1 MKISTTNSHQQAT
14 SIQAPPDRVP
24 ETAPVST
31 VSQVLPFG
39 ELTWENFER
48 LCHRLASQDSE
59 VEHSARYGIAGQA
72 QQGIDIFARKK
83 NGKYDT
89 WQAKRYASYSP
100 SNLRTAVSAFLKGN
114 WVAKSETFFIAVQA
128 SLSNTKVQD
137 EIEEQTAILK
147 RKGISLVVL
156 GAEELSERLRRYP
169 RLLLDFFGRPWTK
182 AFIGDSIDQALL
194 NTLDGSE
201 IARVRAQL
209 VRVYQT
215 QFQLLDSGAVE
226 ISDLSSRSD
235 LEHEHGLLARFTRP
249 DMLVRELRDATTSAT
264 QRDSA
269 NAQRASKANQAQ
281 SESDA
286 PNKVVQRIRRMP
298 LAGWITQSDQ
308 LAILGDAGT
317 GKSTVLRCI
326 ALDLLG
332 DQAGLPE
339 IATRWGSL
347 IPVYV
352 SFAKWARTAEETKG
366 QVGLKDVIRTSLQ
379 PLFTTPDLVG
389 LLDCAIDER
398 RILLLVDGLDEWS
411 NEQAARTA
419 LQTLL
424 TFVGTHQIPIIV
436 TARPSGLKKIG
447 AIPRNWSTGTL
458 APLSVDQQRR
468 LVLRCLGQTVAEGTT
483 AVASPDPSVNMV
495 AERFFRDLKR
505 EAGLATLA
513 EIPLLLVSLLALS
526 LRRITLPKKRAQA
539 LDQLIDIL
547 LEIHPQSRATAAGDV
562 QARFK
567 VAQDTEL
574 RKGAVAA
581 LAYASRHDGGDAGYP
596 TSMAK
601 NKIKEFLID
610 PETHAFGREK
620 AGEAANE
627 ILAVNA
633 ETIGLLVEKGP
644 SEIGF
649 VHASLEE
656 YLAAFHIQSWP
667 LEKLVSFI
675 RSNATNVRWR
685 NVIGNLI
692 SITRRPA
699 EIDQFVDA
707 IESAEADVLGEST
720 RNQLLTDIAFSSSKM
735 SPATATRLGH
745 HSLSLIEWPGAI
757 GERVALLSSALNGT
771 IHPVLG
777 PILLERVQYWVP
789 RTLDYTEQFFEVLG
803 TWDQA
808 PDLLLVLKRGL
819 VEQSRWG
826 QRPAARAMAK
836 VFGGSE
842 EVRQWLI
849 SVLNGTTDLQSTG
862 AAIEALVRG
871 WPSADGFDQIIADT
885 RASLKPSLRLIAI
898 WTLVKLGQH
907 DERHLSELLDLL
919 EASRDLDY
927 LDRPLAWEA
936 LSTAW
941 LNHPIAIER
950 CLQSLGGISYRMQRG
965 SLDREPCTRFLLN
978 CSPGNKNIR
987 QWIVDELRN
996 DHPFSS
1002 IHSAWDSLAPFAL
1015 ADDAIKTGLVA
1026 AITDKKTEG
1035 REYQISGLIAILND
1049 QRLKDFAIQ
1058 KVRSAV
1064 ASWSHVWYLQPLIN
1078 GWSSDHAVLAL
1089 LEEIRAWPDEK
1100 LDEVV
1105 TLLPKILPDR
1115 RVCRDRLLSICRS
1128 QKPRRTHLLADV
1140 FHEIGC
1146 DWNDQEVVDELLEIA
1161 KSNVWLDSGSASL
1174 ILRFGKNPLV
1184 QTFARNRLLE
1194 RAPPLAAI
1202 AAAYPHIQDLRTG
1215 ALSRVGALPTSL
1227 RYILAEVA
1235 SIDSEHHAVMADIL
1249 NRYDWEVDG
1258 DLKVLLSIRRH
1269 ELLHSSQADAT
1280 KAIETLLTDVRS
1292 VGHDFEGRRAAA
1304 VAGLIAFGAI
1314 KEFASLR
1321 EGDKPL
1327 AISVGRYDQES
1338 GALIELIAR
1347 SWDELKAHLGEELI
1361 ERIGRN
1367 SSPENVWDVL
1377 APYLIWNDGLR
1388 QEFVG
1393 YCELANSSLG
1403 IPSLRALARERPNS
1417 DLLER
1422 HCLLAVAMTDERG
1435 MRSPWTTRAQ
1445 KFEAAYILHE
1455 QFGARPDISRSLHD
1469 SLMKRKDGY
1478 RAMVLAIYDPGHDV
1492 FGTLKIS
1499 PLMLG
1504 TDHHDWATACTISAG
1519 TQVSSEFIEVLRAMI
1534 NRDTHD
1540 LWDFQEYTNIAVLGR
1555 LARDPEAVKL
1565 LMHVLAGEVTGSE
1578 AASLSRYLAATGPF
1592 DDAVLSALR
1601 KKLDFFS
1608 RRKGVVVAGYDALAN
1623 EIRPISHSLLDALQ

>member
-1 MKISTTNSHQQAT
+1 MNSNQQAI

-24 ETAPVST
+24 EKAPVST
-31 VSQVLPFG
+31 VAQVLPFG

-48 LCHRLASQDSE
+48 LCHRLASKDSE

-89 WQAKRYASYSP
+89 WQAKRYTSYSP
-100 SNLRTAVSAFLKGN
+100 NNLRTAVSAFVKGN
-114 WVAKSETFFIAVQA
+114 WVDKSETLFIAVQA
-128 SLSNTKVQD
+128 SLSNTKIQD
-137 EIEEQTAILK
+137 EIETQTAILK
-147 RKGISLVVL
+147 EKSISLVVL
-156 GAEELSERLRRYP
+156 GGEELSECLRNYP
-169 RLLLDFFGRPWTK
+169 RLVLDFFGRPWTK
-182 AFIGDSIDQALL
+182 AFIGDSADQDLL
-194 NTLDGSE
+194 DTLDGAE

-209 VRVYQT
+209 VRVYHT
-215 QFQLLDSGAVE
+215 QFQLLDRGAVE
-226 ISDLSSRSD
+226 RSDLSSRSD
-235 LEHEHGLLARFTRP
+235 VEQEHGLLARFTRP

-264 QRDSA
+264 QLDSA
-269 NAQRASKANQAQ
+269 HAHSASEGNQAQ
-281 SESDA
+281 HESDSS
-286 PNKVVQRIRRMP
+286 NKLVERIRRIP

-332 DQAGLPE
+332 EQAGLPE

-352 SFAKWARTAEETKG
+352 SFAKWARTAEEFGG
-366 QVGLKDVIRTSLQ
+366 QVGLKDVVRTSLQ

-389 LLDCAIDER
+389 LLDRAIDER

-424 TFVGTHQIPIIV
+424 TFVGTHQIPIVV
-436 TARPSGLKKIG
+436 TARPRGLNRIG
-447 AIPRNWSTGTL
+447 AIPRSWSTGTL

-468 LVLRCLGQTVAEGTT
+468 LVLRCLGQTVPEGST

-495 AERFFRDLKR
+495 SERFFRELKG

-526 LRRITLPKKRAQA
+526 LRRITLPRKRAQA

-562 QARFK
+562 QARFR
-567 VAQDTEL
+567 VAQDIDL
-574 RKGAVAA
+574 RKGAIAA
-581 LAYASRHDGGDAGYP
+581 FAYASRQDGGDAGYP
-596 TSMAK
+596 TSKAK

-610 PETHAFGREK
+610 PETHGFSREK

-644 SEIGF
+644 LEIGF

-667 LEKLVSFI
+667 LDKLVSFI

-699 EIDQFVDA
+699 EIDQFVEA
-707 IESAEADVLGEST
+707 IASAEADVLGEST
-720 RNQLLTDIAFSSSKM
+720 RNQLLTDIAFSPSKM
-735 SPATATRLGH
+735 SPATATRLGLQ
-745 HSLSLIEWPGAI
+745 SLSQIEWPGAI
-757 GERVALLSSALNGT
+757 GERMALLSSALNGT
-771 IHPVLG
+771 NHPVLG
-777 PILLERVQYWVP
+777 PILLERVQSWMP
-789 RTLDYTEQFFEVLG
+789 KTLDYTEQFFEVLG

-819 VEQSRWG
+819 VEQSRYG

-836 VFGGSE
+836 VYGGSE

-849 SVLNGTTDLQSTG
+849 SVLSGTTDLQSTG
-862 AAIEALVRG
+862 ATIEALVLG
-871 WPSADGFDQIIADT
+871 WPSADGSEQIIADA
-885 RASLKPSLRLIAI
+885 RASLKPSLRSIAI
-898 WTLVKLGQH
+898 WASVKLGRH
-907 DERHLSELLDLL
+907 DEKHLSELLELL
-919 EASRDLDY
+919 EDSRDLDY
-927 LDRPLAWEA
+927 WDRPLAWEA

-950 CLQSLGGISYRMQRG
+950 CLQSLGGVSYRMRRG
-965 SLDREPCTRFLLN
+965 SLDRERSTRFLLD
-978 CSPGNKNIR
+978 CSPENQSIR
-987 QWIVDELRN
+987 KWIVDELSH
-996 DHPFSS
+996 DHPFSATHGS
-1002 IHSAWDSLAPFAL
+1002 WDRLAPFAL
-1015 ADDAIKTGLVA
+1015 ADEAIKTGLVA
-1026 AITDKKTEG
+1026 AITDKKNEG
-1035 REYQISGLIAILND
+1035 MDYQISGLIAILND
-1049 QRLKDFAIQ
+1049 QRLKYFAIQ

-1064 ASWSHVWYLQPLIN
+1064 FSWSHFWYLKPLIN
-1078 GWSSDHAVLAL
+1078 GWPLDQEVLAL
-1089 LEEIRAWPDEK
+1089 LDEIRAWTDEQ
-1100 LDEVV
+1100 LETLVS
-1105 TLLPKILPDR
+1105 LLPKIIPDR
-1115 RVCRDRLLSICRS
+1115 RICRDRLLAIYRS
-1128 QKPRRTHLLADV
+1128 QNPRRMHQYAEA

-1146 DWNDQEVVDELLEIA
+1146 DWTDQEVVEELLKTA
-1161 KSNVWLDSGSASL
+1161 KSNAQFDAGSSQL
-1174 ILRFGKNPLV
+1174 IQRFGKNPLV
-1184 QTFARNRLLE
+1184 QDFARDLLLE

-1202 AAAYPHIQDLRTG
+1202 TTAYPHIQDLREG
-1215 ALSRVGALPTSL
+1215 VLSRVGALPTSL

-1235 SIDSEHHAVMADIL
+1235 SIDSEHHTVMADIL

-1269 ELLHSSQADAT
+1269 ELLHSSQADAAN
-1280 KAIETLLTDVRS
+1280 AIEALLADVRS
-1292 VGHDFEGRRAAA
+1292 VGPDYEARRAAA
-1304 VAGLIAFGAI
+1304 VAGLIALGAI
-1314 KEFASLR
+1314 QEFASLR
-1321 EGDKPL
+1321 ESDKPL
-1327 AISVGRYDQES
+1327 AIAVGDYDQES
-1338 GALIELIAR
+1338 GALLELIAR
-1347 SWDELKAHLGEELI
+1347 RWDELKMHFGGGLI
-1361 ERIGRN
+1361 ERIGRH
-1367 SSPENVWDVL
+1367 SSPEIVWDLL
-1377 APYLIWNDGLR
+1377 APYLAWNEGLR
-1388 QEFVG
+1388 REFVS
-1393 YCELANSSLG
+1393 YCELANVFLG
-1403 IPSLRALARERPNS
+1403 ISSLRALARERPNS

-1422 HCLLAVAMTDERG
+1422 HCRIAVAMTDESGRH
-1435 MRSPWTTRAQ
+1435 SPWTVRTRA
-1445 KFEAAYILHE
+1445 FEAVYILRD
-1455 QFGARPDISRSLHD
+1455 QFGAKPDISRSLYD
-1469 SLMKRKDGY
+1469 EFIKRQDGY
-1478 RAMVLAIYDPGHDV
+1478 TAMVLAIYDPGHDV
-1492 FGTLKIS
+1492 FGRLEIS

-1504 TDHHDWATACTISAG
+1504 IERHEWAPACTISAG
-1519 TQVSSEFIEVLRAMI
+1519 SQGSAEFIEVLRAMI

-1555 LARDPEAVKL
+1555 LARDSEAVEI
-1565 LMHVLAGEVTGSE
+1565 LMRALTGEVTGNE
-1578 AASLSRYLAATGPF
+1578 AASLPRYIAATGPF
-1592 DDAVLSALR
+1592 DDTVLSALR
-1601 KKLDFFS
+1601 RKLDFFS
-1608 RRKGVVVAGYDALAN
+1608 RRKGVAVAGYDALAG